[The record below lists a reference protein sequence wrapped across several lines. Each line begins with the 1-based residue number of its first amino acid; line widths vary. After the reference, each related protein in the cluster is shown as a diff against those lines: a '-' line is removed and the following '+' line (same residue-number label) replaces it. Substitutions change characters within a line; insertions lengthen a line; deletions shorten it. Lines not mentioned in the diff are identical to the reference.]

1 MEESNTR
8 TRMNVSLTAKG
19 LIQWD
24 VTAEY
29 DTPEKTAEE
38 LGKSIDLVRGVI
50 KSKGLS
56 EVGATA

>member
-1 MEESNTR
+1 MEETNSR

-19 LIQWD
+19 FAQWD

-38 LGKSIDLVRGVI
+38 LGTSIDLLRGII
-50 KSKGLS
+50 KSKNLT
-56 EVGATA
+56 EVGASV